1 MAMTA
6 RHECAAA
13 ASGDGALRRF
23 ILHPPLLPS
32 WHRFRKLFRQG
43 ADLSIL
49 RALEYELLEQMQ
61 FSGRILDFGGGSNV
75 NYREHIPQWMSGC
88 VCETANIDAGITPT
102 YVVQPGQSL
111 PISDDKYDTVITL
124 NTLEHIFEIEAS
136 LRELLR
142 VLTPG
147 GQLVAT
153 VPFLFRIHGHPD
165 DFLRGTPSWWERT
178 LSATGFA
185 EIDITPLLWGPLS
198 TGLSVAGIPGPF
210 KRWRM
215 RVALLLDMLHA
226 RRRCRGQQY
235 YSGELAQTVGN
246 SPLGFL
252 ITARK
257 PRQRRAQ

>member
-1 MAMTA
+1 MAA
-6 RHECAAA
+6 RHERASA
-13 ASGDGALRRF
+13 ASGADATHRYT
-23 ILHPPLLPS
+23 LHPPLLPS
-32 WHRFRKLFRQG
+32 WHRFRKLFSQG
-43 ADLSIL
+43 PDLSIL

-61 FSGRILDFGGGSNV
+61 FSGRILDFGGGRNA
-75 NYREHIPQWMSGC
+75 NYREHMRQWMSGC
-88 VCETANIDAGITPT
+88 VYETANIDAEIRPT
-102 YVVQPGQSL
+102 YLIEAGQSL
-111 PISDDKYDTVITL
+111 SISDNSYDIVITL
-124 NTLEHIFEIEAS
+124 NTLEHIFDIEAA

-142 VLTPG
+142 VLMPG

-178 LSATGFA
+178 LSGIGFA
-185 EIDITPLLWGPLS
+185 EIGITPLLWGPLS

-215 RVALLLDMLHA
+215 RLALVLDMLYA
-226 RRRCRGQQY
+226 SRRCRGQQY
-235 YSGELAQTVGN
+235 YSGELAQTVCN

-257 PRQRRAQ
+257 SQGT